1 MMKKNTQQM
10 VGILFIPFLAKTTP
24 SSFIKEWIYLFLCG
38 EHTQKYNLYH
48 LNFMLQA
55 TQTTLSFNTSL
66 YQA

>member
-10 VGILFIPFLAKTTP
+10 LFIPFLAKTTP
-24 SSFIKEWIYLFLCG
+24 SSFIKEWIYFLCG
-38 EHTQKYNLYH
+38 EHTQKKNLYH

-55 TQTTLSFNTSL
+55 TQTTLSLNTSL